1 MSDKYMTDRQFDD
14 KIREMLAEPQEHL
27 PAGLWDGIEARLD
40 AVGTGRRK
48 AAVVPWRR
56 VVAGVA
62 SSRGSGAHVCL
73 WALFPSETYTGSGDA
88 C

>member
-40 AVGTGRRK
+40 AVGTGGGRLLSCRG
-48 AAVVPWRR
+48 AVLSPVWLPQPRQWR
-56 VVAGVA
+56 
-62 SSRGSGAHVCL
+62 SCL
-73 WALFPSETYTGSGDA
+73 SVGIISF
-88 C
+88 